1 MATTE
6 KAEKREIK
14 VDPIRS
20 LKDIK
25 KIAESLSKNPRDL
38 ALFVVGINTNFRAS
52 DLLKIK
58 VGDVRNL
65 KVGEHFA
72 TREQKTSKERF
83 TTINAEAYEV
93 IQALLATM
101 PNAQDDEPLFQ
112 SRRDSAVTGKRL
124 AVSTFSVMVKG
135 WCDTNIK
142 GNGNYGSHSL
152 RKTFGYIQRIQGAD
166 IPTLMTVFNHSTQRQ
181 TLMYLGIQA
190 DDVKDLYM
198 KGIKYK

>member
-20 LKDIK
+20 SKDIK

-65 KVGEHFA
+65 RAGDHFT

-83 TTINAEAYEV
+83 TTINDQAYEV

-101 PNAQDDEPLFQ
+101 PDAKDDEPLFQ
-112 SRRDSAVTGKRL
+112 SRRDSSVTGKRL
-124 AVSTFSVMVKG
+124 AVSSFSVMVKE
-135 WCDTNIK
+135 WCSIIK

-152 RKTFGYIQRIQGAD
+152 RKTFGYMMRLEGAD
-166 IPTLMTVFNHSTQRQ
+166 IPTLMTVFNHSTQKQ

-190 DDVKDLYM
+190 DDVKELYM

>member
-6 KAEKREIK
+6 KADKKEIK

-20 LKDIK
+20 FKDIK
-25 KIAESLSKNPRDL
+25 KIADSLRKSPRDL

-65 KVGEHFA
+65 KAGEHFSS
-72 TREQKTSKERF
+72 REQKTSKERL
-83 TTINAEAYEV
+83 TTLSEEAYKV
-93 IQALLATM
+93 IQALLVTM
-101 PNAQDDEPLFQ
+101 PNATDDEPLFQ
-112 SRRDSAVTGKRL
+112 SRRDSSVTGKRL
-124 AVSTFSVMVKG
+124 AVSSFSVMVKH

-152 RKTFGYIQRIQGAD
+152 RKTFGYMMRLKGAD
-166 IPTLMTVFNHSTQRQ
+166 IPTLMSVFNHSTQKQ

-190 DDVKDLYM
+190 DDVKELYM
-198 KGIKYK
+198 KGIQYE